1 MKKGRGMKEPSSGS
15 SLRAVLFGGNANN
28 GANAGFAN
36 SNSNNDPSNTNAN
49 IGSRLN
55 LTPFNKKN
63 INRIPRPCLLAKQQ
77 KKQKGVG
84 RTVKAVSKTPLV

>member
-28 GANAGFAN
+28 GANAGFAY
-36 SNSNNDPSNTNAN
+36 SNSNNAPSNTNAN

-55 LTPFNKKN
+55 LTPFNQN
-63 INRIPRPCLLAKQQ
+63 INRIPRHCLLAKQQ
-77 KKQKGVG
+77 KYKRALVG
-84 RTVKAVSKTPLV
+84 R

>member
-55 LTPFNKKN
+55 LTPFNKKKISIAFHDPASWQN
-63 INRIPRPCLLAKQQ
+63 S
-77 KKQKGVG
+77 KKTKG
-84 RTVKAVSKTPLV
+84 RW

>member
-1 MKKGRGMKEPSSGS
+1 MKEPSSGS

-55 LTPFNKKN
+55 LTPFNKKKYQTHSTTL
-63 INRIPRPCLLAKQQ
+63 PLGKTA

-84 RTVKAVSKTPLV
+84 RTVKTVSKTSLV

>member
-28 GANAGFAN
+28 GANAGFAH
-36 SNSNNDPSNTNAN
+36 SNSKNDPSNTNAN

-55 LTPFNKKN
+55 LTPFSKKN
-63 INRIPRPCLLAKQQ
+63 IKRIPRPCLLAKQ
-77 KKQKGVG
+77 KKNKRALVG
-84 RTVKAVSKTPLV
+84 R